1 MAYLTFLVSLTIAAV
16 AAWYS
21 IAGLTAIFAGA
32 VIPVIVM
39 GSVLEVGKLVTAS
52 WLYRNWRLAPFIMK
66 TYLLSAIV
74 ILMVIT
80 SMGIFGFLS
89 KAHLEHSISI
99 GGNNEIQIDALERQI
114 ARQQDIINDA
124 ETVLSQLD
132 AAVQTLI
139 DAQRIRGTSGS
150 IAVREMQKQ
159 ERESLNNTIADAYGR
174 IEQITQDLLPLQK
187 QQLSIEVEVGPLK
200 YIAELIYGDDANDH
214 FDSAVRWVIILIV
227 LVFDPLAVIL
237 LIAANMSFA
246 AKRKGVNEEGKFV
259 LDPDNV
265 SVIE

>member
-1 MAYLTFLVSLTIAAV
+1 
-16 AAWYS
+16 
-21 IAGLTAIFAGA
+21 
-32 VIPVIVM
+32 
-39 GSVLEVGKLVTAS
+39 
-52 WLYRNWRLAPFIMK
+52 
-66 TYLLSAIV
+66 
-74 ILMVIT
+74 
-80 SMGIFGFLS
+80 MGIFGFLS

-139 DAQRIRGTSGS
+139 DAQRIRGSSGS
-150 IAVREMQKQ
+150 IAVREAQKQ